1 METSITRVSYTT
13 NKSPRTTLGKLETV
27 ALFVGV
33 EGLNYDP
40 ESETWLLQTGD
51 GLAYQ
56 GGFDEVIKMAY
67 DEISKPQR

>member
-1 METSITRVSYTT
+1 MESSITRISYTT
-13 NKSPRTTLGKLETV
+13 NKSPRTILGKLETV

-33 EGLNYDP
+33 EGFTYDP

-56 GGFDEVIKMAY
+56 GGFDEVIKMAH
-67 DEISKPQR
+67 DEISKP